1 MERCTYIKIAG
12 KEYPMSFS
20 LGAAKKIISKYGSA
34 QGMVRAIK
42 SKNDDIAK
50 LDMVTEIMELLID
63 QGCAYKN
70 YFEKDMPKPENAPV
84 INGKWEPLP
93 KEALEIAIG
102 VTDMEEMVK
111 KIEECVNTGNKK
123 EFETKEDSKNAKAT
137 QE

>member
-1 MERCTYIKIAG
+1 
-12 KEYPMSFS
+12 
-20 LGAAKKIISKYGSA
+20 
-34 QGMVRAIK
+34 
-42 SKNDDIAK
+42 
-50 LDMVTEIMELLID
+50 
-63 QGCAYKN
+63 
-70 YFEKDMPKPENAPV
+70 MPKPENAPV